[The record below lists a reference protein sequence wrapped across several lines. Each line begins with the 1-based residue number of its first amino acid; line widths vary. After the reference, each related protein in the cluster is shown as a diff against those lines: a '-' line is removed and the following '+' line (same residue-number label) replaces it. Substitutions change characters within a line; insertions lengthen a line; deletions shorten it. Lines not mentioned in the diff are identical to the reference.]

1 MSKEEKIVMLAEYY
15 GFKSRCQQCVEEM
28 SELTKEI
35 CKYFRDDN
43 VSDKETVLVDL
54 QREIADVE
62 IVISEL
68 KHLTDREF
76 IEQEI
81 MRKLDRQ
88 IDRALTG
95 AQRKEGLSREDTQ

>member
-1 MSKEEKIVMLAEYY
+1 MTKEDKIVMLAEHY

-43 VSDKETVLVDL
+43 VPDKEMVLADL

-68 KHLTDREF
+68 KHLTDRKF

-81 MRKLDRQ
+81 IRKLDRQ
-88 IDRALTG
+88 IDRVM
-95 AQRKEGLSREDTQ
+95 REGGIKL